1 VCCTLVLCSWTPR
14 PASKSS
20 SEWSPR
26 PLTYHI
32 LSQLCEKIANQANI
46 CQNYIKLSK
55 VIQSSRSIWLIR
67 IVPKLQAECAQVRP
81 QRQYLRTSLVESW
94 YEPSRQVFDWLHHV
108 APCCTHHF
116 HAAVALAV
124 RVLMQT
130 GNWSSQCLYPELEY
144 TYYLLRLV
152 FLTRGF
158 MIFSAEVSARF
169 YIVWTMSRHLCQKD
183 RNSVRPISR
192 QLKSFL
198 WQGLLWMTQSHC
210 MYEKADHSLLHNVCI
225 VSR

>member
-1 VCCTLVLCSWTPR
+1 MISRCMNCVLYSRTVLMNSQACKQVKFWMISQATDLSHLITIVWKD
-14 PASKSS
+14 SKSS
-20 SEWSPR
+20 QHMS
-26 PLTYHI
+26 
-32 LSQLCEKIANQANI
+32 
-46 CQNYIKLSK
+46 KLSK

-67 IVPKLQAECAQVRP
+67 IVPQSSKHLQAECAQVRP

-94 YEPSRQVFDWLHHV
+94 YEPSRQVFDLLHHV

-130 GNWSSQCLYPELEY
+130 GNWSSQCLCPELEY

-169 YIVWTMSRHLCQKD
+169 Y
-183 RNSVRPISR
+183 SVNYVETP
-192 QLKSFL
+192 
-198 WQGLLWMTQSHC
+198 
-210 MYEKADHSLLHNVCI
+210 
-225 VSR
+225 VSKR